1 MSHAAELARRIVVQH
16 RETGFLRLALPAEL
30 CADGPAQALERE
42 LPLQPGITGVTL
54 DRGWQRLSLRYDPT
68 RLSTAE
74 AARTLFGRLAALPA
88 PAAADA
94 AAPDPAAA
102 APGNPLAGGL
112 QPLLDRLRRLLPA
125 ADALPAES
133 LGGRLLPL
141 AEAALTEKAI
151 LNFFNDIVAF
161 YLVKVHWDL
170 ITKRW
175 LREPLAHGNAWL
187 ATFYLIFLLIRYR
200 KSGR

>member
-1 MSHAAELARRIVVQH
+1 MSHAAELARRILVHH
-16 RETGFLRLALPAEL
+16 RESGFLRLTLPAEL

-42 LPLQPGITGVTL
+42 LPAQPGITGVTL
-54 DRGWQRLSLRYDPT
+54 DRGWQRLSLHYDPT
-68 RLSTAE
+68 RLSTAD
-74 AARTLFGRLAALPA
+74 AARTLFGLLAALPT
-88 PAAADA
+88 PVAAAV
-94 AAPDPAAA
+94 PDA
-102 APGNPLAGGL
+102 APGNPPAGGL
-112 QPLLDRLRRLLPA
+112 QPLLDRLRSLLPA
-125 ADALPAES
+125 AEALPAES

-141 AEAALTEKAI
+141 ADAALTEKAI

-187 ATFYLIFLLIRYR
+187 TTFYLLFLLIRYR